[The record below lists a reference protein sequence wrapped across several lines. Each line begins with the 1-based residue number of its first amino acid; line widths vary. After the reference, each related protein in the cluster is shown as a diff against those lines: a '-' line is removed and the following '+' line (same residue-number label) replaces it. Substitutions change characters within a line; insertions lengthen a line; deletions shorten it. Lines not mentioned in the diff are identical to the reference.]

1 MDDVDR
7 NALAE
12 LAHAYRN
19 QALEQADV
27 LTSPYVRIGGFLSPT
42 DRDALFEAITAAEAE
57 YVSNAMDG
65 RRALVLYPAPAF
77 ARSVTDEL
85 RRIAPSLVGP
95 LGFDPEDLVA
105 PSTFDLAVTASGH
118 GDFFGPHRDDIAPL
132 ATPETRA
139 RRVSVALHLNSRPK
153 RFEGGELRLY
163 DYRVFNGESVPANTF
178 TALEPE
184 DNTLIAFLSGT
195 RHDVAS
201 VRFEDNTFRHR
212 RFSITGSFSI
222 PT

>member
-1 MDDVDR
+1 MDDADR
-7 NALAE
+7 AALAE
-12 LAHAYRN
+12 MARDHRSRS
-19 QALEQADV
+19 LEQAEV
-27 LTSPYVRIGGFLSPT
+27 LPSPYVRVDGFLPQA
-42 DRDALFEAITAAEAE
+42 DRDALFEAIVEAEAD

-65 RRALVLYPAPAF
+65 RRALVLYPAPPIAELF
-77 ARSVTDEL
+77 AAEIL
-85 RRIAPSLVGP
+85 RVAPNLLAP
-95 LGFDPEDLVA
+95 LGFDPEELVA
-105 PSTFDLAVTASGH
+105 PGARDLAIGASGH
-118 GDFFGPHRDDIAPL
+118 GDFFGPHRDDTAPL

-139 RRVSVALHLNSRPK
+139 RRVSLAFHLNSVPK

-163 DYRVFNGESVPANTF
+163 SYRVFNGESVPANTF

-201 VRFEDNTFRHR
+201 VRFEDNEFVGR
-212 RFSITGSFSI
+212 RFSVTGSFSI

>member
-1 MDDVDR
+1 MDEADR
-7 NALAE
+7 AALAQ
-12 LAHAYRN
+12 LARDHRSRSLEHA
-19 QALEQADV
+19 EV
-27 LTSPYVRIGGFLSPT
+27 LPSPYVKVCGFLPPAE
-42 DRDALFEAITAAEAE
+42 RDALFDAIVAAEAD
-57 YVSNAMDG
+57 YISNAMDG
-65 RRALVLYPAPAF
+65 RRALVLFPAPAIAELF
-77 ARSVTDEL
+77 ATEIL
-85 RRIAPSLVGP
+85 RAATSLLAP
-95 LGFDPEDLVA
+95 LGFDPEELVA
-105 PSTFDLAVTASGH
+105 PTARDLAVTASGH

-132 ATPETRA
+132 STPATRA
-139 RRVSVALHLNSRPK
+139 RRVSLAFHLNSVPK

-201 VRFEDNTFRHR
+201 VRFEDNAFAGR
-212 RFSITGSFSI
+212 RFSVTGSFSI